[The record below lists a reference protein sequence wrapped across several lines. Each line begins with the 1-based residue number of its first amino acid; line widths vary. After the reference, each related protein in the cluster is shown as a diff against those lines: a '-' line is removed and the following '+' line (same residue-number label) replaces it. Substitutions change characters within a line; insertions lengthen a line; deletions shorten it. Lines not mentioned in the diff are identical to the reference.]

1 MIETAVLGFGSN
13 KGNRLLNIKKAVK
26 ALSLNK
32 DLNLLAVS
40 KIYETEPWG
49 YSEQK
54 CFLNCTAVFLC
65 RLQPVKLLEFLKK
78 YESRAGRK
86 SHIKWRSREIDVDIL
101 FYGKKIIK
109 TGRLSVPHPYLHQR
123 NFVLAPLVE
132 LIPGFI
138 HPIHGKSIKGLYSIS
153 KDKCTVKEL
162 ISIDK

>member
-13 KGNRLLNIKKAVK
+13 KGNRLLNIQKAVRTL
-26 ALSLNK
+26 ALNK

-54 CFLNCTAVFLC
+54 CFLNCAAVFLC
-65 RLQPVKLLEFLKK
+65 RLQPARLLGFLKK
-78 YESRAGRK
+78 YEFDAGRK
-86 SHIKWRSREIDVDIL
+86 SSIKWQSREIDVDIL
-101 FYGKKIIK
+101 FYGKKVIK
-109 TGRLSVPHPYLHQR
+109 TGSLNVPHVYLHQR

-138 HPIHGKSIKGLYSIS
+138 HPILEKSIKGLYSIS

-162 ISIDK
+162 K